1 MLDLLIFS
9 CIILPYMLFDVN
21 YFLRILFTIM
31 WDRLFHRRRNIF
43 EHTVHYGMCWT
54 SDIDI
59 FMRHMNNARYLR
71 ELDFARS
78 SYYDRTGIF
87 QHIKR
92 QGGSVVQG
100 ATSIRYRQPI
110 TLLMAYK
117 VTTKLIYWDD
127 RSIYIEHEFVSLLD
141 NFVRAIALSKQSV
154 TDSNIHVTDIIH
166 KIEPDAMKPMPTE
179 ELRLWVDSM
188 EESSMRFRRMR
199 DIIEETELDTIATDP
214 FLPSCSS

>member
-127 RSIYIEHEFVSLLD
+127 RSIYIEHEF
-141 NFVRAIALSKQSV
+141 
-154 TDSNIHVTDIIH
+154 
-166 KIEPDAMKPMPTE
+166 IEPDAMKPMPTE